1 MLCVKNFSSFRR
13 WASWIASANSHC
25 HWQNYGYCHARQ
37 YSNVFRISF
46 TLGPL
51 DRSFSAIHSLTHART
66 HTLKPIKTFNTEHSA
81 IVCFHTNSLF
91 CAIYYLHIS
100 CMFAHFVLHFAF
112 LPSIQQSRLWY
123 EGVRERE
130 RKNRIESN
138 LPIRRYCLDSHESRR
153 QQQTETKKN
162 SLNSIL
168 NTYTKMAKV
177 VKQTI
182 TRHFFLLV

>member
-1 MLCVKNFSSFRR
+1 MLCVKKFLFISPVSIVN
-13 WASWIASANSHC
+13 
-25 HWQNYGYCHARQ
+25 
-37 YSNVFRISF
+37 RIGQF
-46 TLGPL
+46 TLSLAKLWLLPCTTIFKCVPHL
-51 DRSFSAIHSLTHART
+51 FHSRSARSIILCDSLTHART